1 MQALV
6 RRALELD
13 ESWNFGAIHVAMIS
27 LEALPASMGGDRDRA
42 ARHYE
47 RAVALTKG
55 NGAGPHVSYATGVLL
70 PQQKR
75 AEFVA
80 LLEKALAV
88 DVDRERSLRLENIL
102 AQQYALP
109 AGSPGRTVSVGQ
121 GASRCIPA
129 LEPLSLSPQVCLPR
143 TPLSA
148 QGPIK
153 IGTIAPQNSIYV
165 KTLHQMGEG
174 WKSRT
179 NGRVT
184 YTILAGGDES
194 EEGLLRNMRPN
205 FRKLHAA
212 QLSAITLANLDD
224 AFNVF
229 GLPMFFESRGRR
241 SSAGKAQPG
250 ARAAAGGERLQGAE
264 LGLRR
269 VDSHLQQDSRHH
281 GRRSQAAQAVHV
293 DWRRP
298 PGAVVQEE
306 RLHRRPDRQHRDHHV
321 AQDLDDRG
329 RSVPATLRPA
339 PHVPVGA
346 LHDGPRVCFLGATV
360 MSTERWNALS
370 AEDQAIVVDEA
381 RKAGARLR
389 TDVPRLDR
397 EALKRCVV
405 AV

>member
-1 MQALV
+1 MHP
-6 RRALELD
+6 RIRT
-13 ESWNFGAIHVAMIS
+13 
-27 LEALPASMGGDRDRA
+27 
-42 ARHYE
+42 
-47 RAVALTKG
+47 AVAIA
-55 NGAGPHVSYATGVLL
+55 AGLL
-70 PQQKR
+70 
-75 AEFVA
+75 AA
-80 LLEKALAV
+80 H
-88 DVDRERSLRLENIL
+88 
-102 AQQYALP
+102 
-109 AGSPGRTVSVGQ
+109 
-121 GASRCIPA
+121 
-129 LEPLSLSPQVCLPR
+129 
-143 TPLSA
+143 PLSA

-229 GLPMFFESRGRR
+229 GLPMFFESYAEADRVLEKLSPVLEQRLEAKGY
-241 SSAGKAQPG
+241 KALNW
-250 ARAAAGGERLQGAE
+250 AV
-264 LGLRR
+264 RR

-281 GRRSQAAQAVHV
+281 GRRSQAAQVVHV

-306 RLHRRPDRQHRDHHV
+306 RLHRRPDRQHGDHHV

-339 PHVPVGA
+339 PHLVPVGA
-346 LHDGPRVCFLGATV
+346 LHDGPRVCSPLRCDRHVHRAVERTLCRGPGHRRRRGPEGGCAAPHRC
-360 MSTERWNALS
+360 ST
-370 AEDQAIVVDEA
+370 
-381 RKAGARLR
+381 
-389 TDVPRLDR
+389 PRPGSH
-397 EALKRCVV
+397 
-405 AV
+405 